1 MDAAA
6 VYKKNANVVVRQVGD
21 DVVVVPIRHNVGD
34 LDSVYT
40 FNEVAAR
47 VWSLLDGTRTAQSVI
62 DAVCSEYDVSPDIAA
77 RDVTEL
83 FASLEEAS
91 LIEKTFDGTE

>member
-6 VYKKNANVVVRQVGD
+6 VYKKNANVVVRHVGD

-40 FNEVAAR
+40 FNEVAAKA
-47 VWSLLDGTRTAQSVI
+47 WSLLDGARDMNAIVEGI
-62 DAVCSEYDVSPDIAA
+62 CSEFDVT
-77 RDVTEL
+77 RDVAERDLAELFTEL
-83 FASLEEAS
+83 ESAH
-91 LIEKTFDGTE
+91 LIERG

>member
-1 MDAAA
+1 MDATA
-6 VYKKNANVVVRQVGD
+6 VYKKNANVVARPVGD

-47 VWSLLDGTRTAQSVI
+47 VWSLLDGSRTTSGIIDVI
-62 DAVCSEYDVSPDIAA
+62 CSEF
-77 RDVTEL
+77 DVTREVAERDLDEL
-83 FASLEEAS
+83 LAELES
-91 LIEKTFDGTE
+91 VKLIERG